1 MREEIRKSL
10 LEMGEKKLAEFSGRL
25 IPGAENIIGV
35 RLPELRKYAKRLAR
49 EMGEEAIDG
58 EDIFYEE
65 IMLRG
70 FVIGYLRTDPEH
82 RLELIR
88 GFIPLIDNWAVCDS
102 FCPTLSFTKKNP
114 ELVREF
120 LEQYLASEKEF
131 EQRFGVVMLRC
142 YYINDQYIDSTLASL
157 TAVDTGQYYSSMAV
171 AWAVSECYIKYT
183 DKTIPLLENKSL
195 NPVTHNRAISKICDS
210 FRVSSDEKNKLR
222 ALKQMVN

>member
-1 MREEIRKSL
+1 MKEEIRKSL
-10 LEMGEKKLAEFSGRL
+10 LEMGDKRLAEFSGRL

-35 RLPELRKYAKRLAR
+35 RLPELRKYARLLAK
-49 EMGEEAIDG
+49 EMGEEALAG

-102 FCPTLSFTKKNP
+102 FCPTLSFTRKNM
-114 ELVREF
+114 ELVRGFIEP
-120 LEQYLASEKEF
+120 YLTSDKEF

-157 TAVDTGQYYSSMAV
+157 SEVDTSRYYSSMAV
-171 AWAVSECYIKYT
+171 AWAVSECYIKSRE
-183 DKTIPLLENKSL
+183 KTLPFLENKAFD
-195 NPVTHNRAISKICDS
+195 PATHNRAISKICDS
-210 FRVSSDEKNKLR
+210 LRVSPEEKKKLR
-222 ALKQMVN
+222 KLKRIVK